1 MTTLT
6 TLPTFHLNGTSAES
20 IFYEYHNAM
29 KAAEALRTAV
39 ANTTCN
45 QRDFYPQSDEAWHDA
60 KFERA
65 EIFAKIDD
73 IVEYLSAWAE
83 HANNNH

>member
-1 MTTLT
+1 M
-6 TLPTFHLNGTSAES
+6 
-20 IFYEYHNAM
+20 
-29 KAAEALRTAV
+29 

-73 IVEYLSAWAE
+73 IVEYLSAWTE